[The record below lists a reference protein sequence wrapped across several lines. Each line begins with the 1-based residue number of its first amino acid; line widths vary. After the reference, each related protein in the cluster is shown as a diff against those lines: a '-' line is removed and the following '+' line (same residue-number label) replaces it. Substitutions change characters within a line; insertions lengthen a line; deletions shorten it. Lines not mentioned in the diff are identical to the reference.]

1 MIMIEKLKNTYD
13 ILNLLE
19 KENSKKFVS
28 SVFKDLNKTLD
39 LDLKKYISVSH
50 EVNNSNL
57 SNEEKELISN
67 IIYKIEELETK
78 ILPKANLINS
88 FSDSII

>member
-1 MIMIEKLKNTYD
+1 MIEKLKNTYA
-13 ILNLLE
+13 ILNDLE
-19 KENSKKFVS
+19 DQNSKKFVS

-39 LDLKKYISVSH
+39 LDLKEYTS
-50 EVNNSNL
+50 VNNSNF
-57 SNEEKELISN
+57 SNEEKELISD
-67 IIYKIEELETK
+67 IIYKIELLETK

>member
-1 MIMIEKLKNTYD
+1 MIKKLKDTYD

-19 KENSKKFVS
+19 DQNSKRFVS
-28 SVFKDLNKTLD
+28 SVFKDINKTLD
-39 LDLKKYISVSH
+39 LDLKQYESVNKESDIS
-50 EVNNSNL
+50 NF
-57 SNEEKELISN
+57 SNEETELISN
-67 IIYKIEELETK
+67 IIHKIEELETK

>member
-1 MIMIEKLKNTYD
+1 MIKKLKDTYD

-19 KENSKKFVS
+19 DQNSKRFVS
-28 SVFKDLNKTLD
+28 SVFKDINKTLD
-39 LDLKKYISVSH
+39 LDLKQYESVNKESDIS
-50 EVNNSNL
+50 NF

-67 IIYKIEELETK
+67 IICKIEELETK

>member
-1 MIMIEKLKNTYD
+1 MIKKLKDTYD

-19 KENSKKFVS
+19 DQNSKRFVS
-28 SVFKDLNKTLD
+28 SVFKDINKTLD
-39 LDLKKYISVSH
+39 LDLKQYESFNKESDIS
-50 EVNNSNL
+50 NFSND
-57 SNEEKELISN
+57 EKELISN
-67 IIYKIEELETK
+67 IIRKIEELETK

>member
-1 MIMIEKLKNTYD
+1 MIKKLKDTYD

-19 KENSKKFVS
+19 DQNSKRFVS
-28 SVFKDLNKTLD
+28 SVFKDINKTLD
-39 LDLKKYISVSH
+39 LDLKQYESVNK
-50 EVNNSNL
+50 ETNL
-57 SNEEKELISN
+57 SNFSNDEKELIS
-67 IIYKIEELETK
+67 IIIHKIEQLETK

>member
-1 MIMIEKLKNTYD
+1 MIKKLKDTYD

-19 KENSKKFVS
+19 DQNSKRFVS
-28 SVFKDLNKTLD
+28 SVFKDINKTLD
-39 LDLKKYISVSH
+39 LDLKQYESGDKETNIS
-50 EVNNSNL
+50 NF

-67 IIYKIEELETK
+67 IIHKIEELETK

>member
-1 MIMIEKLKNTYD
+1 MIEKLKNTYD
-13 ILNLLE
+13 ILNRLE
-19 KENSKKFVS
+19 NQNSKKFVS

-39 LDLKKYISVSH
+39 LDLKEYTS
-50 EVNNSNL
+50 VNNSNF
-57 SNEEKELISN
+57 SNEEKELISE
-67 IIYKIEELETK
+67 IIYKIEALETK

>member
-1 MIMIEKLKNTYD
+1 MIKKLKDTYD
-13 ILNLLE
+13 ILNFLE
-19 KENSKKFVS
+19 DQNSKKFVS
-28 SVFKDLNKTLD
+28 SVFKDINKTLD
-39 LDLKKYISVSH
+39 LDLKQYESINKQTNIS
-50 EVNNSNL
+50 NF

-67 IIYKIEELETK
+67 IIHKIEELETK

>member
-1 MIMIEKLKNTYD
+1 MIKKLKDTYD

-19 KENSKKFVS
+19 DQNSKKFVS
-28 SVFKDLNKTLD
+28 SVFKDINKTLD
-39 LDLKKYISVSH
+39 LDLKQYESGDKETNIS
-50 EVNNSNL
+50 NF

-67 IIYKIEELETK
+67 IINKIEKLETK

>member
-1 MIMIEKLKNTYD
+1 MIKKLKNTYD

-19 KENSKKFVS
+19 DQNSKRFVS
-28 SVFKDLNKTLD
+28 SVFKEINKTLD
-39 LDLKKYISVSH
+39 LDLKQYESVNKESDIS
-50 EVNNSNL
+50 NF

-67 IIYKIEELETK
+67 IIHKIEELETK

>member
-1 MIMIEKLKNTYD
+1 MIKKLKDTYD
-13 ILNLLE
+13 ILHLLE
-19 KENSKKFVS
+19 DQNSKRFVS
-28 SVFKDLNKTLD
+28 SVFKDINKTLD
-39 LDLKKYISVSH
+39 LDLKQYQLGDKETNIS
-50 EVNNSNL
+50 NF

-67 IIYKIEELETK
+67 IINKIEELETK

>member
-1 MIMIEKLKNTYD
+1 MIKKLKDTYD

-19 KENSKKFVS
+19 DQNSKRFVS
-28 SVFKDLNKTLD
+28 SVFKDINKTLD
-39 LDLKKYISVSH
+39 LDLKQYESNNKETNIS
-50 EVNNSNL
+50 NF

-67 IIYKIEELETK
+67 IIHKIEELETK

>member
-1 MIMIEKLKNTYD
+1 MIKKLKDTYD

-19 KENSKKFVS
+19 DQNSKKFLS
-28 SVFKDLNKTLD
+28 SVFKDINKTLD
-39 LDLKKYISVSH
+39 LDLKQYESGDKEINIS
-50 EVNNSNL
+50 NF

-67 IIYKIEELETK
+67 IIHKIEELETK

>member
-1 MIMIEKLKNTYD
+1 MIKKLKNTYD

-19 KENSKKFVS
+19 EQNSKKFVS
-28 SVFKDLNKTLD
+28 SVFKDINKTLD
-39 LDLKKYISVSH
+39 LDLKQYESINKQTNIS
-50 EVNNSNL
+50 NF

-67 IIYKIEELETK
+67 IIHKIEELETK

>member
-1 MIMIEKLKNTYD
+1 MIKKLKDTYD

-19 KENSKKFVS
+19 DQNSKKFVS
-28 SVFKDLNKTLD
+28 SVFKDTNKTLD
-39 LDLKKYISVSH
+39 LDLKQYESVNKETNIS
-50 EVNNSNL
+50 NF

-67 IIYKIEELETK
+67 IIRKIEELETK

>member
-1 MIMIEKLKNTYD
+1 MIKKLKNTYD

-19 KENSKKFVS
+19 DQNSKRFVS
-28 SVFKDLNKTLD
+28 SVFKDINKTLD
-39 LDLKKYISVSH
+39 LDLKQYESVNKESEIS
-50 EVNNSNL
+50 NF

-67 IIYKIEELETK
+67 IICKIEELETK
-78 ILPKANLINS
+78 ILPKANLINT

>member
-1 MIMIEKLKNTYD
+1 MIEKLKNTYA
-13 ILNLLE
+13 ILNDLE
-19 KENSKKFVS
+19 DQNSKNFVS

-39 LDLKKYISVSH
+39 LDLKEYIS
-50 EVNNSNL
+50 VNNSNF
-57 SNEEKELISN
+57 SNEEKELISD

>member
-1 MIMIEKLKNTYD
+1 MIEKLKNTYD
-13 ILNLLE
+13 ILNRLE
-19 KENSKKFVS
+19 NQNSKKFVS

-39 LDLKKYISVSH
+39 LDLKEYTSVD
-50 EVNNSNL
+50 NSNF
-57 SNEEKELISN
+57 SNEEKKIISD
-67 IIYKIEELETK
+67 IIYKIEKLETK

>member
-1 MIMIEKLKNTYD
+1 MIKKLKNTYD

-19 KENSKKFVS
+19 EQNSKRFVS
-28 SVFKDLNKTLD
+28 SVFKDINKTLD
-39 LDLKKYISVSH
+39 LDLKQYESVNKETNISSF
-50 EVNNSNL
+50 SD
-57 SNEEKELISN
+57 EEKELISN
-67 IIYKIEELETK
+67 IIHKIEELETK

>member
-1 MIMIEKLKNTYD
+1 MIKKLKDTYD

-19 KENSKKFVS
+19 DQNSKKFVS
-28 SVFKDLNKTLD
+28 SVFKDINKALD
-39 LDLKKYISVSH
+39 LDLKQYESGDKETNIS
-50 EVNNSNL
+50 NF

-67 IIYKIEELETK
+67 IIHKIEKLETK

>member
-1 MIMIEKLKNTYD
+1 MIKKLKDTYD

-19 KENSKKFVS
+19 DQNSKRFVS
-28 SVFKDLNKTLD
+28 SVFKDINKTLD
-39 LDLKKYISVSH
+39 LDLKQYKSVNKETNIS
-50 EVNNSNL
+50 NF

-67 IIYKIEELETK
+67 IIHKIEELETK

>member
-1 MIMIEKLKNTYD
+1 MIKKLKDTYD

-19 KENSKKFVS
+19 DQNSKKFVS
-28 SVFKDLNKTLD
+28 SVFKDINKTLD
-39 LDLKKYISVSH
+39 LDLKQYESVNKETNIS
-50 EVNNSNL
+50 NF

-67 IIYKIEELETK
+67 IIHKIEELETK

>member
-1 MIMIEKLKNTYD
+1 MIKKLKNTYD
-13 ILNLLE
+13 TLNLLE
-19 KENSKKFVS
+19 DQNSKRFVS
-28 SVFKDLNKTLD
+28 SVFKDINKTLD
-39 LDLKKYISVSH
+39 LDLKQYESLNKESDIS
-50 EVNNSNL
+50 NF

-67 IIYKIEELETK
+67 IIRKIEELETK

>member
-1 MIMIEKLKNTYD
+1 MIKKLKDTYD

-19 KENSKKFVS
+19 DQNSKRFVS
-28 SVFKDLNKTLD
+28 SVFKDINKTLD
-39 LDLKKYISVSH
+39 LDLKQYESINKESDIS
-50 EVNNSNL
+50 NF

-67 IIYKIEELETK
+67 IIHKIEELETK

>member
-1 MIMIEKLKNTYD
+1 MIKKLKDTYD

-19 KENSKKFVS
+19 DQNSKRFVS
-28 SVFKDLNKTLD
+28 SVFKDINKTLD
-39 LDLKKYISVSH
+39 LDLKQYESVNKESDIS
-50 EVNNSNL
+50 NF

-67 IIYKIEELETK
+67 IIHKIEKLETK

>member
-1 MIMIEKLKNTYD
+1 MIKKLKDTYD

-19 KENSKKFVS
+19 YQNSKRFVS
-28 SVFKDLNKTLD
+28 SVFKDINKTLD
-39 LDLKKYISVSH
+39 LDLKQYESVNKETNIS
-50 EVNNSNL
+50 NF

-67 IIYKIEELETK
+67 IIHKIEELETK

>member
-1 MIMIEKLKNTYD
+1 MIKKLKDTYD

-19 KENSKKFVS
+19 DQNSKKFVS
-28 SVFKDLNKTLD
+28 SVFKDINKTLD
-39 LDLKKYISVSH
+39 LDLKQYESVNKESDIS
-50 EVNNSNL
+50 NF

-67 IIYKIEELETK
+67 IIRKIEELETK

>member
-1 MIMIEKLKNTYD
+1 MIKKLKNTYD

-19 KENSKKFVS
+19 DQNSKKFVS
-28 SVFKDLNKTLD
+28 SVFKDINKTLD
-39 LDLKKYISVSH
+39 LDLKQYQLGDKETNIS
-50 EVNNSNL
+50 NF

-67 IIYKIEELETK
+67 IINKIEELETK

>member
-1 MIMIEKLKNTYD
+1 MIKKLKNTYD

-19 KENSKKFVS
+19 DQNSKRFVS
-28 SVFKDLNKTLD
+28 SVFKDINKTLD
-39 LDLKKYISVSH
+39 LDLKQYESFNKESDIS
-50 EVNNSNL
+50 NF

-67 IIYKIEELETK
+67 IIRKIEELETK

>member
-1 MIMIEKLKNTYD
+1 MIKKLKDTYD
-13 ILNLLE
+13 ILNLLDDQ
-19 KENSKKFVS
+19 NSKRFVS
-28 SVFKDLNKTLD
+28 SVFKDINKTLD
-39 LDLKKYISVSH
+39 LDLKQYESVNK
-50 EVNNSNL
+50 ETNITNF

-67 IIYKIEELETK
+67 IIHKIEQLETK

>member
-1 MIMIEKLKNTYD
+1 MIKKLKNTYD
-13 ILNLLE
+13 TLNLLE
-19 KENSKKFVS
+19 DQNSKRFVS
-28 SVFKDLNKTLD
+28 SVFKDINKTLD
-39 LDLKKYISVSH
+39 LDLKQYESVNKESDIS
-50 EVNNSNL
+50 NF

-67 IIYKIEELETK
+67 IIHKIEELETK

>member
-1 MIMIEKLKNTYD
+1 MIKKLKDTYD

-19 KENSKKFVS
+19 DQNSKKFVS
-28 SVFKDLNKTLD
+28 SVFKDINKTLD
-39 LDLKKYISVSH
+39 LDLKQYESVNKETNISNFST
-50 EVNNSNL
+50 
-57 SNEEKELISN
+57 EEKELISN
-67 IIYKIEELETK
+67 IIHKIEELETK